1 MKYKMLYPI
10 VIIILL
16 TVSLSGYGQV
26 ESPEVPEIPEMP
38 FIYEHDISKEDE
50 AKILAKLP
58 ADVKADLLKVKE
70 LDEEEYKNLLF
81 SASHLGYEYHLY
93 SSKFEKAMVENSK
106 RINELDL
113 QTEILGIQYVHAN
126 AQERTNIKKVLQSK
140 LEMLFDLKEK
150 ERKSEVEMLERE
162 LAELKASLE
171 VRKSNK
177 ADIILRR
184 LSELIGKDDYLEW

>member
-1 MKYKMLYPI
+1 MKYKMLYPT
-10 VIIILL
+10 VIIVFLAL
-16 TVSLSGYGQV
+16 SLNVYGQEEILEPPEPPIIV
-26 ESPEVPEIPEMP
+26 SP
-38 FIYEHDISKEDE
+38 YGHDISEEDE

-171 VRKSNK
+171 VRKNN
-177 ADIILRR
+177 
-184 LSELIGKDDYLEW
+184 